1 MKKQY
6 ASPTYSSN
14 QKTLPNSTVRE
25 RLVRLTET
33 VNELRTNVET
43 EAQNQDSLEKVSSKN
58 YTLMNTQIKALRKAF
73 NTLADVIMEELDS
86 IKGEVFRDFQDSN
99 SSIYRKLDELSSQVA
114 RLENEKQNQKS
125 QMNAVEQVLTEK
137 IKVLERKGTE
147 NYENIQAVAEN
158 SKDDQRELYEKLTVA
173 IRNNTTRLD
182 QLESENEELRTELN
196 DLKNKTNNDTSS
208 IKELYHKIAHI
219 DDEYKHQTQELANK
233 LADSKTQTGNLRESL
248 KGEIQN
254 IVKAQG
260 DFTRRIEEIHT
271 RTHERAQADEVASQK
286 RFAELEDLV
295 NQIQQ
300 EFQDNVQELA
310 KIHKE
315 SSTQIIVDFEKAITS
330 INNDNKILYKKFGV
344 IEGSL
349 GKTREELGTMIAD
362 HEHTVS
368 RKNENFN
375 RAIFDICRQLN
386 ISNPLL
392 SY

>member
-1 MKKQY
+1 M
-6 ASPTYSSN
+6 
-14 QKTLPNSTVRE
+14 
-25 RLVRLTET
+25 
-33 VNELRTNVET
+33 
-43 EAQNQDSLEKVSSKN
+43 
-58 YTLMNTQIKALRKAF
+58 
-73 NTLADVIMEELDS
+73 
-86 IKGEVFRDFQDSN
+86 
-99 SSIYRKLDELSSQVA
+99 
-114 RLENEKQNQKS
+114 
-125 QMNAVEQVLTEK
+125 
-137 IKVLERKGTE
+137 ERKGTE

-300 EFQDNVQELA
+300 EFQV
-310 KIHKE
+310 
-315 SSTQIIVDFEKAITS
+315 
-330 INNDNKILYKKFGV
+330 
-344 IEGSL
+344 
-349 GKTREELGTMIAD
+349 R
-362 HEHTVS
+362 
-368 RKNENFN
+368 
-375 RAIFDICRQLN
+375 
-386 ISNPLL
+386 
-392 SY
+392 